1 MTLRVVVVNPKGGS
15 GKTTVA
21 TNLLAACARAE
32 RRTALI
38 DRDRQGSAMRWL
50 KLRSP
55 DLPRIHG
62 IAAYEDPPPNVTRSF
77 AMRVPPDTER
87 IVVDTAAALSR
98 HELIDAVRRA
108 DKILVPVLPSDIDIH
123 AATRCIADLLV
134 HARVPRGPRVLG
146 VVANRIKRNTVTY
159 QALMRFLDTLGV
171 PVVAVLRDVQAYV
184 RSAECGQG
192 VVDLR
197 PCDAG
202 PELRQWRGL
211 LSWIDHDRVPD
222 RVPDRIPGRVPGRMP
237 AQSAVE
243 RSDGD
248 NIAADDAAGRAAPG
262 FGGMARSL
270 LPMPPWGF
278 REQSDANCPVRQNGR
293 HAHDRRG

>member
-1 MTLRVVVVNPKGGS
+1 MSLRVVVVNPKGGS

-21 TNLLAACARAE
+21 TNLLAAYARAE

-50 KLRSP
+50 KLRGTE
-55 DLPRIHG
+55 LPRIHG

-87 IVVDTAAALSR
+87 VVVDTAAALSR

-123 AATRCIADLLV
+123 AAARCIGDLLV

-146 VVANRIKRNTVTY
+146 VVANRIKRNTVAY
-159 QALMRFLDTLGV
+159 EALMRFLDSLGV

-184 RSAECGQG
+184 RSAQCGQG

-197 PCDAG
+197 ASEAG
-202 PELRQWRGL
+202 PELRQWRALMRWIDDDQVPRRLAVLDEAASSAAEEPEVEPAEQPPRSAEAVAHSL
-211 LSWIDHDRVPD
+211 LS
-222 RVPDRIPGRVPGRMP
+222 
-237 AQSAVE
+237 
-243 RSDGD
+243 
-248 NIAADDAAGRAAPG
+248 
-262 FGGMARSL
+262 
-270 LPMPPWGF
+270 MPPWGIP
-278 REQSDANCPVRQNGR
+278 EDADADGPARQNGGHR
-293 HAHDRRG
+293 HDRRR